1 MAQDLEREILTRFK
15 KIAVVGL
22 SANPAR
28 PSYGVTA
35 YMIRAGYDVV
45 GVNPGQ
51 GEILKRPCYRTLLD
65 VPGPIEI
72 VNVFRSP
79 EHVPEVVDQAI
90 ARGAKAIWLQLGV
103 GNAAA
108 EEKARK
114 AGLLVVSE
122 ACIKVEHSL
131 L

>member
-1 MAQDLEREILTRFK
+1 MDNAAREILTRFK

-22 SANPAR
+22 SANPGR

-35 YMIRAGYDVV
+35 YMIRAGYDIV

-51 GEILKRPCYRTLLD
+51 KSILGRPCYATLKE
-65 VPGPIEI
+65 VPGPIEV

-79 EHVPEVVDQAI
+79 EHVPEVVEEAI
-90 ARGAKAIWLQLGV
+90 ACGAKAIWLQLGV

-108 EEKARK
+108 EARARK

-122 ACIKVEHSL
+122 ECIKVEHASL
-131 L
+131 